1 MRTEG
6 LERRQFL
13 TLSAASFA
21 AALMPLRGRAQEV
34 PAASFTFDNL
44 VNDMRDL
51 AQSSYAAPKPVKGF
65 LADLDYDAYQRI
77 RFRPEQARW
86 QEKGVTFRLHAF
98 HPGWL
103 FKEAVK
109 INEVRG
115 ETVEPMGFT
124 TADFEYDDTA
134 LAKSIPPN
142 AEMPGVAGFR
152 LHTPLNR
159 ADIFDELIVFQGASS
174 GERHA
179 LWTERA
185 RPCRQYRP
193 ARRRRVPPFQRGL
206 AAPPRTGR

>member
-1 MRTEG
+1 MRTES

-21 AALMPLRGRAQEV
+21 AALMPLRSRAQEV

-103 FKEAVK
+103 FKEAVE

-124 TADFEYDDTA
+124 TADFEYDDAA
-134 LAKSIPPN
+134 LAKSIPP
-142 AEMPGVAGFR
+142 MPRCRALPVSVC
-152 LHTPLNR
+152 TPR
-159 ADIFDELIVFQGASS
+159 STAPIFS
-174 GERHA
+174 
-179 LWTERA
+179 TN
-185 RPCRQYRP
+185 
-193 ARRRRVPPFQRGL
+193 
-206 AAPPRTGR
+206 